1 VRAQTW
7 VLSLSLF
14 VPSFH
19 LLLGVLINEVCQVQF
34 SSPFHPCLFLLSSIS
49 IPLWVWW
56 VFHFAECTGQ
66 ARTAAGRPTS
76 KAGNDVL
83 WTTTKH
89 NFSPYLGIALVNNIR
104 ACLEH
109 YAGYCTKDGTSQ
121 AAAPL
126 VHRVYNAH
134 ALLPG
139 HYTTLITTRL
149 VDLIF
154 WRDMEC

>member
-1 VRAQTW
+1 MERGLLFCFSWIWFAFPSPLVTKFGFCSSEGSDLGPLSLS
-7 VLSLSLF
+7 LSLSLF

-19 LLLGVLINEVCQVQF
+19 LLLGVLINEVFQVQF
-34 SSPFHPCLFLLSSIS
+34 SSPFHACLFLVSSIS

-56 VFHFAECTGQ
+56 VLHQ
-66 ARTAAGRPTS
+66 M
-76 KAGNDVL
+76 
-83 WTTTKH
+83 
-89 NFSPYLGIALVNNIR
+89 
-104 ACLEH
+104 
-109 YAGYCTKDGTSQ
+109 DGTFQ

-134 ALLPG
+134 ALQPG

-154 WRDMEC
+154 WRETWSVNFQ